1 MIINMIMVKC
11 GQKPRA
17 WLPNCG
23 IRTQRQNNLSENCW
37 QKIESTEMVLFE
49 AFPL

>member
-1 MIINMIMVKC
+1 MIMVKC

-37 QKIESTEMVLFE
+37 QKLSLLRWCCLRLF
-49 AFPL
+49 PY